1 MELRHILYFHQVAAH
16 LHFGRAAKALYISQP
31 PLSRQIKELERE
43 LGVSLFERNNKRVK
57 LTEAGKLFYSR
68 TQSILNDLER
78 SKQEVGQ
85 LKETVSGNFRIGYI
99 SSVPKEALAGM
110 VKNLSLRF
118 PLLKTRLYEVPSIK
132 QVQALE
138 SGKLDI
144 GIIRAPISSPKL
156 QMTSLMQDGFVLIS
170 PAGADLGLD
179 ASLSEAIFISYNAT
193 YAPDYH
199 NSFVACCHRL
209 GFSPSVRHECNN
221 MYSIFQLV
229 ASGLGVALVPQ
240 SVASQYPHLPINMQA
255 LPQGSS
261 LSTELVLAHLRE
273 AIHPALDY
281 FTEQCLQQFSQLDKP
296 HIIS

>member
-43 LGVSLFERNNKRVK
+43 LGVPLFERNNKRVK
-57 LTEAGKLFYSR
+57 LTEAGRLFYSQ
-68 TQSILNDLER
+68 TQSILKDLER
-78 SKQEVGQ
+78 TKQQVGQ
-85 LKETVSGNFRIGYI
+85 LKEAVSGNFRIGYI
-99 SSVPKEALAGM
+99 SSVPKETLADM

-118 PLLKTRLYEVPSIK
+118 PLLKTHLYEVPSIK

-144 GIIRAPISSPKL
+144 GIVRAPVSSPKL
-156 QMTSLMQDGFVLIS
+156 RMTSLMQDGFVLIS
-170 PAGADLGLD
+170 QTGVDITPD

-199 NSFVACCHRL
+199 NSFVACCHRM

-229 ASGLGVALVPQ
+229 ASGLGVALVPK
-240 SVASQYPHLPINMQA
+240 SVTSQYPHLPINIRV
-255 LPQGSS
+255 LPQDIS

-273 AIHPALDY
+273 ATHPALGY
-281 FTEQCLQQFSQLDKP
+281 FTEQCLQHFSQR
-296 HIIS
+296 